1 MPSTREMRLRIR
13 SIKNLSQVTK
23 ALETVS
29 ASKVRKAVQ
38 ANEQT
43 RAYAE
48 GAWRLL
54 LHLAGQTRRSGLHP
68 LLGEREVIKNIL
80 VVMVS
85 GDKGLA
91 GSYNVN
97 VVKETLKEMAG
108 QDAHVKYV
116 TIGRRG
122 RDMMI
127 RRRKD
132 IVAEFSNLPTPP
144 TFLDTSAIGQMAVDM
159 FLQKEVDQVY
169 IAYTDFKSMLSQEP
183 VVKKLLPFG
192 TDVAMDAHKTYG
204 SVEHHHLVY
213 SYEPGQE
220 EILQDIIPDF
230 TKIQVFQAILS
241 SQASEQAARMIA
253 MRNAT
258 NSANDLLA
266 VLNVVYNKVRQTA
279 ITNEILDITGGAEAL
294 KSAES

>member
-43 RAYAE
+43 KAYAE
-48 GAWRLL
+48 GAWQIL
-54 LHLAGQTRRSGLHP
+54 LHLSGQSHRSGLHP
-68 LLGEREVIKNIL
+68 LLAEREEVRNVL
-80 VVMVS
+80 VVLLS

-97 VVKETLKEMAG
+97 VVRETLREMAAN
-108 QDAHVKYV
+108 DSKVKYI
-116 TIGRRG
+116 TIGKRG

-144 TFLDTSAIGQMAVDM
+144 KYLDVAAIGKLAVDM
-159 FLQKEVDQVY
+159 FLKHEADQVY
-169 IAYTDFKSMLSQEP
+169 VAFTDFKSMLSQVP
-183 VVKKLLPFG
+183 VIKKLLPFG
-192 TDVAMDAHKTYG
+192 TEQALDAQRAFG
-204 SVEHHHLVY
+204 RVEHHNIVY

-220 EILQDIIPDF
+220 EILDDIVPNF
-230 TKIQVFQAILS
+230 TQIQIYQAILA

-258 NSANDLLA
+258 NSANDLLQ
-266 VLNVVYNKVRQTA
+266 VLNVEYNKVRQTA

-294 KSAES
+294 KNAEL